1 MKIIP
6 ISILF
11 SFCLIGQIL
20 EKENKLL
27 WDGTDW
33 KHVSVRVD
41 GNPAMTFRVKSAYL
55 TGVLDGRLYYYL
67 KSWAEKQTF
76 SDSLYGDRIDY
87 LTLRETVKQLDQF
100 YQDPLMDYVPVVS
113 AMIIVHMQAEQVSQA
128 VIDQYVEQTK
138 YWINQLTLDIQSR
151 GMHELLREKQK
162 RH

>member
-1 MKIIP
+1 MWILGQEFDSPRGP
-6 ISILF
+6 I
-11 SFCLIGQIL
+11 LI
-20 EKENKLL
+20 
-27 WDGTDW
+27 
-33 KHVSVRVD
+33 
-41 GNPAMTFRVKSAYL
+41 
-55 TGVLDGRLYYYL
+55 
-67 KSWAEKQTF
+67 
-76 SDSLYGDRIDY
+76 
-87 LTLRETVKQLDQF
+87 